1 MPCYAWV
8 APAAAG
14 SRCKP
19 RRTCCPRRSAANDCL
34 RLPQRF
40 PIPEHVWSPAGGWWA
55 DPPNWE
61 SNTRWAFA
69 GMMSIAA
76 GLFYVSSQVEVRL
89 APLAPF
95 AAGTL
100 RWQFWA

>member
-1 MPCYAWV
+1 MGR
-8 APAAAG
+8 PARTMLQRTKPLLG
-14 SRCKP
+14 SVR
-19 RRTCCPRRSAANDCL
+19 
-34 RLPQRF
+34 RF

-76 GLFYVSSQVEVRL
+76 GLFYVSSQVERRAIKPIRPIPSEMWCAHKPGDL
-89 APLAPF
+89 KDPLLP
-95 AAGTL
+95 GGE
-100 RWQFWA
+100 